1 MEKKE
6 TTELHHYDKA
16 CIARLNAIGDALYA
30 IGGKWKLRIIVV
42 LSERKS
48 RFNELQRTITGISS
62 KVLASELRE
71 LELNGF
77 VKRNVLPQTPV
88 VIEYE
93 LTDYAQTLQ
102 SVLEALSEWGTM
114 HREKIRQDMKD
125 GARAGGK
132 MSEPSPQAA
141 S

>member
-1 MEKKE
+1 MKE
-6 TTELHHYDKA
+6 DEILHHYDKA
-16 CIARLNAIGDALYA
+16 CISKLASIGDALYA

-42 LSERKS
+42 LMERKS

-77 VKRNVLPQTPV
+77 VKRNVLPKTPV

-93 LTDYAQTLQ
+93 LTDYALTLQ
-102 SVLEALSEWGTM
+102 NVLETLSNWGAS
-114 HREKIRQDMKD
+114 HREKIRQELKE
-125 GARAGGK
+125 RSLTVGK
-132 MSEPSPQAA
+132 QKR
-141 S
+141 

>member
-1 MEKKE
+1 MKE
-6 TTELHHYDKA
+6 NEILHHYDKA
-16 CIARLNAIGDALYA
+16 CISKLASIGDALYA

-42 LSERKS
+42 LMERKS

-77 VKRNVLPQTPV
+77 VKRNVLPKTPV

-93 LTDYAQTLQ
+93 LTDYALTLQ
-102 SVLEALSEWGTM
+102 NVLETLSNWGAS
-114 HREKIRQDMKD
+114 HREKIRQELRERSL
-125 GARAGGK
+125 AVGK
-132 MSEPSPQAA
+132 QKR
-141 S
+141 

>member
-6 TTELHHYDKA
+6 TTQLHHDDKA
-16 CIARLNAIGDALYA
+16 CIAKLASIGDALYA

-42 LSERKS
+42 LREGKS
-48 RFNELQRTITGISS
+48 RFNELQRTINGISS
-62 KVLASELRE
+62 KVLASELKE

-93 LTDYAQTLQ
+93 LTEYAQTLQ
-102 SVLEALSEWGTM
+102 GVLESLSEWGTM
-114 HREKIRQDMKD
+114 HREKIRQEM
-125 GARAGGK
+125 RERSEVVGK
-132 MSEPSPQAA
+132 THE
-141 S
+141 

>member
-1 MEKKE
+1 MENKKF
-6 TTELHHYDKA
+6 TELHHTDKECTGKLA
-16 CIARLNAIGDALYA
+16 AIGDALYA

-42 LSERKS
+42 LGEGKS

-77 VKRNVLPQTPV
+77 VKRHVLPQTPV

-93 LTDYAQTLQ
+93 LTEYAHTLRT
-102 SVLEALSEWGTM
+102 VLEALSEWGSL
-114 HREKIRQDMKD
+114 HREKIRQDMKES
-125 GARAGGK
+125 ALSAEK
-132 MSEPSPQAA
+132 
-141 S
+141 